1 MTLTAD
7 QLCVFL
13 VFGMRIMNT
22 RYFEW
27 EEVEE

>member
-1 MTLTAD
+1 MTAD

-13 VFGMRIMNT
+13 IFGMRIMNT